1 MKGEIYVQVRYIIIK
16 YFKQLLKSKIRRRM
30 YKKAKI
36 LYVRDQYENRR
47 IKRILRMV
55 KHT

>member
-1 MKGEIYVQVRYIIIK
+1 
-16 YFKQLLKSKIRRRM
+16 M

-55 KHT
+55 KHI